1 MTKKD
6 FQKELLEN
14 VTEGIKPSTLK
25 NKLKK
30 SKSADDITTSL
41 PLTNNSD
48 PPNALLQEQLTIKQ
62 QEIENL
68 RQQLETT
75 NQKLTETTTELDNS
89 LEARQQSLK
98 D

>member
-6 FQKELLEN
+6 FQKELLEK
-14 VTEGIKPSTLK
+14 VKPGVKASDLR
-25 NKLKK
+25 KLKK

-41 PLTNNSD
+41 PATNNSD
-48 PPNALLQEQLTIKQ
+48 PPNSLLQEQLTTKQ

-75 NQKLTETTTELDNS
+75 NQKLTETTTELDKS